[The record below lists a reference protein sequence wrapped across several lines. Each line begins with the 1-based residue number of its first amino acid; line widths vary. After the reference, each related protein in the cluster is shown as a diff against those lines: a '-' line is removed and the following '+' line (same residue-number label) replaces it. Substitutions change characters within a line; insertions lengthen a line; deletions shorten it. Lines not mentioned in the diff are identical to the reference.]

1 MRIKVLPEDIANK
14 IAAGEVVERP
24 ASVVKELL
32 ENSIDAE
39 STTISVEVGA
49 GGKRLIRIIDN
60 GIGMGREDAL
70 LALERHATSK
80 VSAIEDLVAIRTLG
94 FRGEA
99 LPSIASVSQMELITR
114 TADSMEGTKL
124 VVEGGVVR
132 AVQEIGCAQ
141 GTRISVNN
149 LFYNVPAR
157 LKFLKSESTELS
169 HISAYVTW
177 AALAHP
183 KIQFKL
189 THNNRTL
196 IDVRPCDSI
205 LERIRLLYGKDFAEN
220 LMEFTTT
227 LPNFELHSFMGKPDF
242 TKSNRKYQLFFMN
255 LRTIKSKIITAALN
269 EALRSVVPKE
279 RYAVAF
285 LFLAIDPEDVDVNV
299 HPAKTEV
306 RFRNE
311 RAIYSQIVRS
321 IHSGVYQQKY
331 IPVVATPC
339 GCPQAETTVPGATAE
354 PQTQFTGQR
363 KPKLDKVI
371 ERVLEKQKEGATA
384 GPTPETPPDKQPETT
399 ASDVG
404 AEPAC
409 QPSVGSGVEPPNNE
423 QSGSPQ
429 EIPKEGFVEET
440 QERPENETQPVPA
453 QLQQIRLPEQTIP
466 EETELEL
473 LDFESVQLKTSL
485 FNTYIVAER
494 QDELFLIDQHIA
506 SERVYYERYVTQL
519 QSNGIPM
526 QGLLLP
532 ITVELNPAQLALF
545 NANIELFNSI
555 GFDVETFGGNTILV
569 RGIPATLPNNSTAE
583 TVMNLIDRLAEDNV
597 PSEDKS
603 TDALTAIQEKAL
615 ITLAC
620 HSAVKAGDKLAMEEM
635 LNLVKELSQTKLPF
649 NCPHARPIIV
659 RMTKGELD
667 SRFKRTR

>member
-32 ENSIDAE
+32 ENAIDAE
-39 STTISVEVGA
+39 STNINVEVGA
-49 GGKRLIRIIDN
+49 GGKRLIRIIDD
-60 GIGMGREDAL
+60 GIGMSREDAL

-80 VSAIEDLVAIRTLG
+80 ISTVEDLIAIRTLG

-114 TADSMEGTKL
+114 PEDAMEGTKL
-124 VVEGGVVR
+124 VIEGGVVR
-132 AVQEIGCAQ
+132 SVQEIGCAQ

-149 LFYNVPAR
+149 LFYNVPVR

-169 HISAYVTW
+169 HISSRVTW
-177 AALAHP
+177 AALAYP

-189 THNNRTL
+189 THNNRSL

-227 LPNFELHSFMGKPDF
+227 LPNFDLHSFIGKPDF
-242 TKSNRKYQLFFMN
+242 TKTNRNYQLFFMN
-255 LRTIKSKIITAALN
+255 LRPIRSKIITAALN
-269 EALRSVVPKE
+269 EALRSVIPKE
-279 RYAVAF
+279 RHAVAF
-285 LFLAIDPEDVDVNV
+285 LFLTIASEDVDVNV

-311 RAIYSQIVRS
+311 RAIYGQIVRS

-331 IPVVATPC
+331 IPEVKSQAELKIAKPDTE
-339 GCPQAETTVPGATAE
+339 PQAEATE
-354 PQTQFTGQR
+354 QR

-371 ERVLEKQKEGATA
+371 ERALESQKQQEPIADVTSPEM
-384 GPTPETPPDKQPETT
+384 PTET
-399 ASDVG
+399 
-404 AEPAC
+404 AEP
-409 QPSVGSGVEPPNNE
+409 
-423 QSGSPQ
+423 
-429 EIPKEGFVEET
+429 EITVEEQ
-440 QERPENETQPVPA
+440 QERPESESQPVPDTF
-453 QLQQIRLPEQTIP
+453 QQITPPTQTIP
-466 EETELEL
+466 EDTEMEL
-473 LDFESVQLKTSL
+473 LDFASVQLKTNL
-485 FNTYIVAER
+485 FNTYIVAEG
-494 QDELFLIDQHIA
+494 QEEVFLIDQHIA
-506 SERVYYERYVTQL
+506 AERVLYERYVTQL
-519 QSNGIPM
+519 QADGIPT

-532 ITVELNPAQLALF
+532 ITVELTPAQLTIF
-545 NANIELFNSI
+545 NANTELFNRI

-569 RGIPATLPNNSTAE
+569 RGIPATLPNNSTPE
-583 TVMNLIDRLAEDNV
+583 TVTDLIDHLAEDRV
-597 PSEDKS
+597 RSEDKS
-603 TDALTAIQEKAL
+603 AEALTAIQEEAL

-620 HSAVKAGDKLAMEEM
+620 HSAVKAGDKLGMEEM
-635 LNLVKELSQTKLPF
+635 LNLVKELSQTTLPF

-667 SRFKRTR
+667 SRFKRTG

>member
-1 MRIKVLPEDIANK
+1 
-14 IAAGEVVERP
+14 
-24 ASVVKELL
+24 VKELL
-32 ENSIDAE
+32 ENCIDAE
-39 STTISVEVGA
+39 STDISVEVGA
-49 GGKRLIRIIDN
+49 GGKRLIRMIDN
-60 GIGMGREDAL
+60 GIGMSREDAL

-80 VSAIEDLVAIRTLG
+80 ISTVEDLVTIRTLG

-114 TADSMEGTKL
+114 TADAMEGTKL
-124 VVEGGVVR
+124 VIEGGVVR
-132 AVQEIGCAQ
+132 SVQEIGCAQ

-169 HISAYVTW
+169 HISAHVTW

-183 KIQFKL
+183 NIKFKL

-255 LRTIKSKIITAALN
+255 LRPIKSKIITAALN
-269 EALRSVVPKE
+269 EALRSVIPKE
-279 RYAVAF
+279 RHAVAF

-331 IPVVATPC
+331 IPEVGAATQSQ
-339 GCPQAETTVPGATAE
+339 PQTIPKSSAE
-354 PQTQFTGQR
+354 PQAASTGQR

-371 ERVLEKQKEGATA
+371 EQVLEKQKQSATA
-384 GPTPETPPDKQPETT
+384 SPTSVTDETSQDEQTATT
-399 ASDVG
+399 AH
-404 AEPAC
+404 
-409 QPSVGSGVEPPNNE
+409 SVEMEFADG
-423 QSGSPQ
+423 QSGSSQ
-429 EIPKEGFVEET
+429 EIPKEMSVEEM
-440 QERPENETQPVPA
+440 QESPESEAQPVPD
-453 QLQQIRLPEQTIP
+453 QLQHIEKPRQTIP
-466 EETELEL
+466 EGAELEL
-473 LDFESVQLKTSL
+473 LDFESVQLKASL
-485 FNTYIVAER
+485 FNTYIVAEG
-494 QDELFLIDQHIA
+494 QGEVFLIDQHVA
-506 SERVYYERYVTQL
+506 SERVCYERYVTQL

-532 ITVELNPAQLALF
+532 ITVELNPAQLAIF
-545 NANIELFNSI
+545 NANIELFNRI

-583 TVMNLIDRLAEDNV
+583 AVMNLIDRLLEDSV
-597 PSEDKS
+597 HSGDKS
-603 TDALTAIQEKAL
+603 INALSAIQEKAL

-635 LNLVKELSQTKLPF
+635 INLVKELSQTKLPF